1 MYSDPCI
8 PLNTSRVGPLLLVAL
23 LIIVM
28 GMLVSFL
35 DDVSSSFSLSIVCAC
50 PEEVGAGGNGTLPET
65 FSPGFTTKSP
75 IEIMYVTGMS
85 IAHTS
90 PLYGIEYQPCT
101 RHHQQQQKQRKTS

>member
-28 GMLVSFL
+28 GMLVSFWMM
-35 DDVSSSFSLSIVCAC
+35 C
-50 PEEVGAGGNGTLPET
+50 PRCFHCQYYVLAQRKRVLEVLAET
-65 FSPGFTTKSP
+65 FSPGFTNKSP

-85 IAHTS
+85 VAHTS
-90 PLYGIEYQPCT
+90 PCMVLSISHAPG
-101 RHHQQQQKQRKTS
+101 QKVI